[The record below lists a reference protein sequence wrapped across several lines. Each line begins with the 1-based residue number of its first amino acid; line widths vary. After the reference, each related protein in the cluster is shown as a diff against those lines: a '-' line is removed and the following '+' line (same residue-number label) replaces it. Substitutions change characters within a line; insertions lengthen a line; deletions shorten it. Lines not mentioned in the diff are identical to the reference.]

1 MRKFLVEN
9 NLKKIIS
16 KIYKRDKI
24 MYESLLKKMNEII
37 TCENVEHYKNLKK
50 PLQSYKRVHIRSSFV
65 LLFRYDKFENK
76 IFFYDFD
83 HHDNIYK

>member
-37 TCENVEHYKNLKK
+37 TCENVEHYKNLKI
-50 PLQSYKRVHIRSSFV
+50 P
-65 LLFRYDKFENK
+65 
-76 IFFYDFD
+76 
-83 HHDNIYK
+83 